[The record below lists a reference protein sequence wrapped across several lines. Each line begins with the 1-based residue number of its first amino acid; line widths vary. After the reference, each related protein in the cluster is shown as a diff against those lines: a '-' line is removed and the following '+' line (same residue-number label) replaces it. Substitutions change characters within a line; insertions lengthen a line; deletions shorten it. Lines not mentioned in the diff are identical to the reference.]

1 MKLIVPFCTF
11 PSKFHASQSQCHP
24 SYLSKLLPLSSRVRI
39 VLLGLLLKL
48 AFPPGYGS
56 KGERLVAGVV
66 PLSPDRR
73 MVLMIQ
79 SSGPGGW
86 VLPKGGW
93 ETDEETAEQAACRE
107 AWEEAGVICTV
118 RRDLGL
124 IPDMRPSNLLTARAP
139 KASYQFF
146 EAIVDREETRWPEM
160 YKRRRQWVGYAQ
172 AASILESRP
181 ELLEALNRSSL
192 KR

>member
-1 MKLIVPFCTF
+1 MMAQVR
-11 PSKFHASQSQCHP
+11 SME
-24 SYLSKLLPLSSRVRI
+24 SRTGR
-39 VLLGLLLKL
+39 KNQR
-48 AFPPGYGS
+48 YGS

-66 PLSPDRR
+66 PLSADKTK
-73 MVLMIQ
+73 VLMIQ

-93 ETDEETAEQAACRE
+93 ETDEETAQDAACRE

-118 RRDLGL
+118 QRDLGL
-124 IPDMRPSNLLTARAP
+124 IPDMRPPHLLSASAP

-146 EAIVDREETRWPEM
+146 EVTVDREESRWPEM
-160 YKRRRQWVGYAQ
+160 HKRKRQWVSYAQ
-172 AASILESRP
+172 AASILASRP
-181 ELLEALNRSSL
+181 ELLEALNRSSM

>member
-1 MKLIVPFCTF
+1 MAQNR
-11 PSKFHASQSQCHP
+11 SME
-24 SYLSKLLPLSSRVRI
+24 SRTGRTNQR
-39 VLLGLLLKL
+39 
-48 AFPPGYGS
+48 YGA

-66 PLSPDRR
+66 PLSADKTK
-73 MVLMIQ
+73 VLMIE
-79 SSGPGGW
+79 SAGPGGW

-93 ETDEETAEQAACRE
+93 ETDEETAQQAACRE

-118 RRDLGL
+118 QRDLGL
-124 IPDMRPSNLLTARAP
+124 IPDMRPSALVTAHAP

-146 EAIVDREETRWPEM
+146 EVTVEREEAQWPEM
-160 YKRRRQWVGYAQ
+160 HKRKRQWFPYAQ
-172 AASILESRP
+172 AASALISRP